1 MASIQKRQGAR
12 GTAYRVQYRD
22 QVGHQAVK
30 TFHRLEDARR
40 FRSQIENSRPDD
52 ILAGRVSLA
61 QVLEDMRETV
71 GTWSPATIRQQG
83 VFVRALEQ
91 VDPDLF
97 GIDVGKLTRGRLER
111 AIGRIERPVMRR
123 RCRVFV
129 NQLLKQKGR
138 PTIPSPDTK
147 TRADRMAAQKRS
159 ERSLE
164 TSEVEAILQHIPAR
178 YRTMLTL
185 MAYVGLRPGEA
196 YGLQLQDFDAAACE
210 ISVRRAVSRGKVGL
224 TKTGETRTLPIGGL
238 GELLSGHSEEYGIRE
253 PEEQLFTN
261 GQGRI
266 IHENTFGA
274 VFKRAVKAA
283 GIANN
288 VSPNSLRHHAAAWM
302 IHRRA
307 NVIQVSKML
316 GHSKPSITLDVY
328 AYLFSDSLDEV
339 AAILPLEAREAS
351 AMIPTM
357 VRKSASDEPEA
368 LAARQREHRLRERV
382 QPREPVLANV
392 DPWLVAD
399 EGLDAIDRVK
409 AWIHTPTHL
418 GKGRAA
424 IQEELDTAAERL
436 RRLAWGPDPEDP

>member
-1 MASIQKRQGAR
+1 MASIQKRQGSR

-61 QVLEDMRETV
+61 QVLEEMRGTV
-71 GTWSPATIRQQG
+71 GTWSSATIRQQG

-91 VDPDLF
+91 VDPSLF
-97 GIDVGKLTRGRLER
+97 GIDVGKLTRSRLER
-111 AIGRIERPVMRR
+111 AIGGIERPVMRR
-123 RCRVFV
+123 RCRVFL

-138 PTIPSPDTK
+138 PTIPNPDTK
-147 TRADRMAAQKRS
+147 TRADRMAAQKSS
-159 ERSLE
+159 ERPLE

-196 YGLQLQDFDAAACE
+196 YGLQLQDFDATARE

-224 TKTGETRTLPIGGL
+224 TKTGEMRTLPIGGL
-238 GELLSGHSEEYGIRE
+238 EELLSGHIEEYGIRE

-288 VSPNSLRHHAAAWM
+288 VSPNSLRHHAASWM
-302 IHRRA
+302 IQRRA
-307 NVIQVSKML
+307 TVLQVSKML
-316 GHSKPSITLDVY
+316 GHTKPSITLDVY
-328 AYLFSDSLDEV
+328 ADLFEDSLDEV
-339 AAILPLEAREAS
+339 AAIMPPRAREAT
-351 AMIPTM
+351 ATIPM
-357 VRKSASDEPEA
+357 MASRTPSERPEA
-368 LAARQREHRLRERV
+368 LAARQREHRLRERIRPKV
-382 QPREPVLANV
+382 PVASNA
-392 DPWLVAD
+392 DPWVIAD
-399 EGLDAIDRVK
+399 QALDALDR
-409 AWIHTPTHL
+409 IRPLHRNQ
-418 GKGRAA
+418 GRAL
-424 IQEELDTAAERL
+424 EDLDEAAELL
-436 RRLAWGPDPEDP
+436 RRLAWGPEDL